1 MPAPTRKMVSFT
13 RFAKFT
19 PPTRYTGPARRCSL
33 TPTPSLNHSHN
44 TIAVGECVSTD
55 TGARRLL
62 CAACLTYVQAF
73 QWAAQQ
79 SQPIKSEL
87 QLKTLA
93 MVWDA
98 PQGFVVP
105 PARMFG
111 AGYTGNHVAHHLKA
125 FVRSGLM
132 RKADDRYVLRDAC
145 PACYRRGGCAKE
157 CGMHFEPEHFAMRR
171 ESYVTG

>member
-19 PPTRYTGPARRCSL
+19 QPTRYTGPARRCSL
-33 TPTPSLNHSHN
+33 TPTPSLNHSRN

-62 CAACLTYVQAF
+62 CAACMTYVQAF

-111 AGYTGNHVAHHLKA
+111 AGYTGNRVAHHLKA
-125 FVRSGLM
+125 FVRAGLM

-145 PACYRRGGCAKE
+145 PACHQRYECAPECALSMTAPNFSPRR
-157 CGMHFEPEHFAMRR
+157 
-171 ESYVTG
+171 YNVL